1 MDSSRFGFAST
12 PVHPSLALPMAKAAL
27 GKGLGA
33 LISASS
39 GVAGGALRLPALAQ
53 PAPGDVVQRVSPDQ
67 IVPSPLQPRKEFQAD
82 QLGELME
89 SIREHGIIQPLIVRR
104 VNGKLELIA
113 GERRFRASSQLG
125 LKELP
130 VIVREA
136 SDKDVLEM
144 ALIENLQR
152 EGLNPIEEAQAYSR
166 LAKDFNMRQ
175 EDIAQR
181 VGKNRATVANT
192 MRLLDLPQAVREML
206 AGGKVSTGHAKVLLM
221 LKKDD
226 EQERVAQQI
235 IAKGLTVRATEKVI
249 DTILHPPPPPKPKP
263 TETDFARAIEAVEQ
277 KLIQHL
283 TTNVS
288 IQHGEKKGRIEID
301 YYGADDLNRILAAL
315 GIEEEPFEEAQ

>member
-1 MDSSRFGFAST
+1 
-12 PVHPSLALPMAKAAL
+12 MAKAAL

-33 LISASS
+33 LISAPAAAT
-39 GVAGGALRLPALAQ
+39 GVSRLPALAQ
-53 PAPGDVVQRVSPDQ
+53 PAPGDVVNRVALDQ

-82 QLGELME
+82 QLAELMD

-104 VNGKLELIA
+104 VNGKMELIA
-113 GERRFRASSQLG
+113 GERRYRASSQLG

-130 VIVREA
+130 VIIREA

-166 LAKDFNMRQ
+166 LAKDFSMRQ

-192 MRLLDLPQAVREML
+192 MRLLDLPQPVRDLL
-206 AGGKVSTGHAKVLLM
+206 ATAKLSTGHAKVLLM
-221 LKKDD
+221 LKKHD
-226 EQERVAQQI
+226 EQERLAEQI
-235 IAKGLTVRATEKVI
+235 ISKGLTVRATEKAV
-249 DTILHPPPPPKPKP
+249 DLILHPPPPPKPKP
-263 TETDFARAIEAVEQ
+263 AETDFARAIQAVEQ

-288 IQHGEKKGRIEID
+288 IHHAEKKGKIEID
-301 YYGADDLNRILAAL
+301 YYGADDLNRILALL
-315 GIEEEPFEEAQ
+315 GVEEEAFEGA

>member
-1 MDSSRFGFAST
+1 
-12 PVHPSLALPMAKAAL
+12 MAKAAL

-33 LISASS
+33 LISAPTAVS
-39 GVAGGALRLPALAQ
+39 GVLRLPPLAQ
-53 PAPGDVVQRVSPDQ
+53 PAPGDVVNRVTLDQ
-67 IVPSPLQPRKEFQAD
+67 IVPSPLQPRKEFQTE
-82 QLGELME
+82 QLTELME

-113 GERRFRASSQLG
+113 GERRFRASRELG
-125 LKELP
+125 LKEVP

-152 EGLNPIEEAQAYSR
+152 EGLNPIEEALAYSR
-166 LAKDFNMRQ
+166 LAKDFGMRQ

-192 MRLLDLPQAVREML
+192 MRLLDLPQNVRDL
-206 AGGKVSTGHAKVLLM
+206 LVSSKLTTGHAKVLLM
-221 LKKDD
+221 LKKQD
-226 EQERVAQQI
+226 EQERVALQI
-235 IAKGLTVRATEKVI
+235 ITKGLTVRAAEKVI
-249 DTILHPPPPPKPKP
+249 DAILHPPLPPKPKP
-263 TETDFARAIEAVEQ
+263 TETEFARAIESVEQ

-288 IQHGEKKGRIEID
+288 IQHAEKKGRIEID
-301 YYGADDLNRILAAL
+301 YYGAEDLNRILALL
-315 GIEEEPFEEAQ
+315 GVEEEAFTEE

>member
-1 MDSSRFGFAST
+1 
-12 PVHPSLALPMAKAAL
+12 MAKTAL

-33 LISASS
+33 LISAPSAVS
-39 GVAGGALRLPALAQ
+39 GVSRLPALAQ
-53 PAPGDVVQRVSPDQ
+53 PAPGDVVNRVTLDQ
-67 IVPSPLQPRKEFQAD
+67 IVPSPLQPRKEFQPE
-82 QLGELME
+82 QLTELME

-113 GERRFRASSQLG
+113 GERRFRASRELG
-125 LKELP
+125 LKEIP
-130 VIVREA
+130 VIIREA

-192 MRLLDLPQAVREML
+192 MRLLDLPVGIREML
-206 AGGKVSTGHAKVLLM
+206 AGSKLSTGHAKVLLM
-221 LKKDD
+221 LKKQD

-235 IAKGLTVRATEKVI
+235 ISKGLTVRATEKVI
-249 DTILHPPPPPKPKP
+249 DAILHPPPPPKPKP
-263 TETDFARAIEAVEQ
+263 TETEFARAIETVEQ

-288 IQHGEKKGRIEID
+288 IHHAEKKGRIEID
-301 YYGADDLNRILAAL
+301 YYGSDDLNRILALL
-315 GIEEEPFEEAQ
+315 GVEEEAFVEE

>member
-1 MDSSRFGFAST
+1 MNR
-12 PVHPSLALPMAKAAL
+12 
-27 GKGLGA
+27 
-33 LISASS
+33 
-39 GVAGGALRLPALAQ
+39 VA
-53 PAPGDVVQRVSPDQ
+53 PDQ
-67 IVPSPLQPRKEFQAD
+67 IVPSPLQPRKEFQSE
-82 QLGELME
+82 QLTELME

-113 GERRFRASSQLG
+113 GERRYRASRELG
-125 LKELP
+125 LKEIP

-166 LAKDFNMRQ
+166 LAKDFHMRQ

-192 MRLLDLPQAVREML
+192 MRLLDLPESVRNL
-206 AGGKVSTGHAKVLLM
+206 LVSSRISTGHAKVLLM
-221 LKKDD
+221 LKKHD
-226 EQERVAQQI
+226 EQDHLAQQI
-235 IAKGLTVRATEKVI
+235 ISKGLTVRATEKAV
-249 DTILHPPPPPKPKP
+249 DAILHPPPPPKPKP

-277 KLIQHL
+277 KLLQHL

-288 IQHGEKKGRIEID
+288 IHHAEKKGRIEID
-301 YYGADDLNRILAAL
+301 YYGVEDLNRILAVL
-315 GIEEEPFEEAQ
+315 GVEEEAFAEE

>member
-1 MDSSRFGFAST
+1 MA
-12 PVHPSLALPMAKAAL
+12 AKAVL

-33 LISASS
+33 LISSPGSAS
-39 GVAGGALRLPALAQ
+39 GVSRLPALAQ
-53 PAPGDVVQRVSPDQ
+53 PAPGDVVQRVAPDQ
-67 IVPSPLQPRKEFQAD
+67 IVPSPLQPRKEFQPE
-82 QLGELME
+82 QLAELME

-113 GERRFRASSQLG
+113 GERRFRASRELG
-125 LKELP
+125 LKEMP

-192 MRLLDLPQAVREML
+192 MRLLDLPQSVHDML
-206 AGGKVSTGHAKVLLM
+206 VGGKVSTGHAKVLLM
-221 LKKDD
+221 LKKSE
-226 EQERVAQQI
+226 EQESVAQQI
-235 IAKGLTVRATEKVI
+235 VAKGLTVRATEKVI
-249 DTILHPPPPPKPKP
+249 DSILRPPPPPKPKP
-263 TETDFARAIEAVEQ
+263 TETDFARAIDAVEQ

-288 IQHGEKKGRIEID
+288 IHHAEKKGRIEID
-301 YYGADDLNRILAAL
+301 YYGAEDLNRILAVL
-315 GIEEEPFEEAQ
+315 GVDEEAFEEE

>member
-1 MDSSRFGFAST
+1 
-12 PVHPSLALPMAKAAL
+12 MAKPAL

-33 LISASS
+33 LLSAPA
-39 GVAGGALRLPALAQ
+39 GVTGVPRVPALAQ
-53 PAPGDVVQRVSPDQ
+53 PAPGDVVQRVAPDQ
-67 IVPSPLQPRKEFQAD
+67 IVPSPLQPRKEFMPE
-82 QLGELME
+82 QLAELME

-166 LAKDFNMRQ
+166 LAKDFSMRQ

-192 MRLLDLPQAVREML
+192 MRLLDLPQSVRDML
-206 AGGKVSTGHAKVLLM
+206 VGGKVSTGHAKVLLM

-235 IAKGLTVRATEKVI
+235 ISKGLTVRATEKVI

-263 TETDFARAIEAVEQ
+263 TETDFARAIDAVEQ

-288 IQHGEKKGRIEID
+288 IHHSDKKGRIEID

-315 GIEEEPFEEAQ
+315 GLEEESFEEGR

>member
-1 MDSSRFGFAST
+1 
-12 PVHPSLALPMAKAAL
+12 MAKAAL

-33 LISASS
+33 LISSPTAVT
-39 GVAGGALRLPALAQ
+39 GVSRPPALAQ
-53 PAPGDVVQRVSPDQ
+53 PAPGDVVQRVSPEQ
-67 IVPSPLQPRKEFQAD
+67 IIPSPLQPRKEFQAD
-82 QLGELME
+82 QLAELME

-192 MRLLDLPQAVREML
+192 MRLLDLPQNVRDML
-206 AGGKVSTGHAKVLLM
+206 ATSKLSTGHAKVLLM
-221 LKKDD
+221 LKNGS
-226 EQERVAQQI
+226 EQERVALQI
-235 IAKGLTVRATEKVI
+235 LTKGLTVRATEKVI
-249 DTILHPPPPPKPKP
+249 DAILHPPPPPKPKP
-263 TETDFARAIEAVEQ
+263 AEHEFSRAIEAVEQ

-288 IQHGEKKGRIEID
+288 IQHAEKKGRIEID
-301 YYGADDLNRILAAL
+301 YYGVDDLNRILAVL
-315 GIEEEPFEEAQ
+315 GLEEESFAGN

>member
-1 MDSSRFGFAST
+1 
-12 PVHPSLALPMAKAAL
+12 MAKAAL

-33 LISASS
+33 LISAPSAVT
-39 GVAGGALRLPALAQ
+39 GVSRLPALAQ
-53 PAPGDVVQRVSPDQ
+53 PAPGDVVNRVAPEQ
-67 IVPSPLQPRKEFQAD
+67 IVPSPLQPRKEFQPEMLA
-82 QLGELME
+82 ELME

-113 GERRFRASSQLG
+113 GERRFRASRELG

-166 LAKDFNMRQ
+166 LAKDFHMRQ

-192 MRLLDLPQAVREML
+192 MRLLDLPEAVRNLL
-206 AGGKVSTGHAKVLLM
+206 AASTISTGHAKVLLM
-221 LKKDD
+221 LKQRD
-226 EQERVAQQI
+226 EQERLAQQI
-235 IAKGLTVRATEKVI
+235 ISKGLTVRATEKAV
-249 DTILHPPPPPKPKP
+249 DAILHPPPPPKPKP

-277 KLIQHL
+277 KLLQHL

-288 IQHGEKKGRIEID
+288 IHHGEKKGRIEID
-301 YYGADDLNRILAAL
+301 YYGVDDLNRILSVI
-315 GIEEEPFEEAQ
+315 GVEEEAFAEE

>member
-1 MDSSRFGFAST
+1 
-12 PVHPSLALPMAKAAL
+12 MAKAAL

-33 LISASS
+33 LISEPTAVS
-39 GVAGGALRLPALAQ
+39 GVSRLPPLAQ
-53 PAPGDVVQRVSPDQ
+53 PAPGDVVNRVTLDQ
-67 IVPSPLQPRKEFQAD
+67 IVPSPLQPRTEFQAE
-82 QLGELME
+82 QLTELME

-113 GERRFRASSQLG
+113 GERRFRASRELG
-125 LKELP
+125 LKEVP

-152 EGLNPIEEAQAYSR
+152 EGLNPIEEALAYSR
-166 LAKDFNMRQ
+166 LAKDFSMRQ

-192 MRLLDLPQAVREML
+192 MRLLDLPQNVRDL
-206 AGGKVSTGHAKVLLM
+206 LVSSKLSTGHAKVLLM
-221 LKKDD
+221 LKKQE
-226 EQERVAQQI
+226 EQERVALQI
-235 IAKGLTVRATEKVI
+235 ITKGLTVRAAEKVI
-249 DTILHPPPPPKPKP
+249 DAILHPPLPPKPKP
-263 TETDFARAIEAVEQ
+263 TETEFARAIEAVEQ

-288 IQHGEKKGRIEID
+288 IQHAEKKGRIEID
-301 YYGADDLNRILAAL
+301 YYGAEDLNRILALL
-315 GIEEEPFEEAQ
+315 GVEEEAFTEE

>member
-1 MDSSRFGFAST
+1 
-12 PVHPSLALPMAKAAL
+12 MAKAVL

-33 LISASS
+33 LISASPAVS
-39 GVAGGALRLPALAQ
+39 GVSRLPALAQ
-53 PAPGDVVQRVSPDQ
+53 PAPGDVVNRVTLDQ
-67 IVPSPLQPRKEFQAD
+67 IVPSPLQPRKEFQPEM
-82 QLGELME
+82 LTELME

-104 VNGKLELIA
+104 VDGKLELIA
-113 GERRFRASSQLG
+113 GERRFRASRELG
-125 LKELP
+125 LKEVP

-166 LAKDFNMRQ
+166 LAKDFQMRQ

-192 MRLLDLPQAVREML
+192 MRLLELPTGIRDML
-206 AGGKVSTGHAKVLLM
+206 VATKISTGHAKVLLM
-221 LKKDD
+221 LKKHE
-226 EQERVAQQI
+226 EQERLAQQI
-235 IAKGLTVRATEKVI
+235 VAKSLTVRATEKAV
-249 DTILHPPPPPKPKP
+249 DAILHPPPPPPPKP
-263 TETDFARAIEAVEQ
+263 TETDLMRAIQAVEQ

-288 IQHGEKKGRIEID
+288 IHHSEKKGRIEID
-301 YYGADDLNRILAAL
+301 YYGVEDLNRVLSVI
-315 GIEEEPFEEAQ
+315 GVPEEAFVEE